1 MAFFIDLTNS
11 LKQKWLQYFQ
21 VNRVWIA
28 REMELE
34 YVATPDGGRRP
45 SSYLIL
51 GVVSVL
57 EPQLVQLLEPFT
69 RLNPDLNAL
78 IDVLELNFDPDR
90 FGGEFLPTGN
100 TPVLPTANPNTDI
113 DALMGMGNEQQEAL
127 RESSR
132 VEVVDKTTP
141 EISQS
146 QSSELGTTGN
156 QKVDVWLDELNQGT
170 NLESEQRQDKT
181 RTREGNKS
189 EEDEISRLFPEF

>member
-1 MAFFIDLTNS
+1 MAFFTELISS

-78 IDVLELNFDPDR
+78 IDVLDLNFDPEK
-90 FGGEFLPTGN
+90 FGDELLPTGN
-100 TPVLPTANPNTDI
+100 PPVLPTANPNADI

-156 QKVDVWLDELNQGT
+156 QRGDVWLDELNQGT
-170 NLESEQRQDKT
+170 NLESEQTLDKT

-189 EEDEISRLFPEF
+189 GEDEISRLFPEF

>member
-1 MAFFIDLTNS
+1 MAFFTDLTNS

-34 YVATPDGGRRP
+34 NVATPDGGRRP

-57 EPQLVQLLEPFT
+57 EPQLVQLMEPFT

-78 IDVLELNFDPDR
+78 IDVLDLHFDPDR
-90 FGGEFLPTGN
+90 FSSEFPPTGN
-100 TPVLPTANPNTDI
+100 TPHLPEANPNTDM

-127 RESSR
+127 GESSR
-132 VEVVDKTTP
+132 VELVDRTT
-141 EISQS
+141 
-146 QSSELGTTGN
+146 SELGTTGN
-156 QKVDVWLDELNQGT
+156 QKGDVWLDELNQGT
-170 NLESEQRQDKT
+170 NLESEQRQDRT
-181 RTREGNKS
+181 LTREGNKS

>member
-57 EPQLVQLLEPFT
+57 EPQLVQLMEPFT

-100 TPVLPTANPNTDI
+100 PPVLPTANPNADI
-113 DALMGMGNEQQEAL
+113 DALMGMGEQQEAL

-146 QSSELGTTGN
+146 QSSELGTAGN
-156 QKVDVWLDELNQGT
+156 QRGDVWLDELNQGT

-189 EEDEISRLFPEF
+189 EDEEISRLFPEF